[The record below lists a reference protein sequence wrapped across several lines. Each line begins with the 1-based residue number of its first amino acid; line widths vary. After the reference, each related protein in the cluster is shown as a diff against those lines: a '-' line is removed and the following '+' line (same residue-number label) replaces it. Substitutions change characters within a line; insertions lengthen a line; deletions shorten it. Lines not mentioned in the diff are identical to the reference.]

1 MSTPFWLKDP
11 SILVNIHSQNIV
23 NSFWP
28 NETMNKNEKFNAI
41 TRLLL
46 VIIVVFYISNGSIK
60 FLCMGCTTLFMI
72 TLVYF
77 VHVKDTETFI
87 NISSCKKETTKTNTD
102 NPMANLLLPEIKDN
116 PEKKPSEKTYGIEQT
131 IQIEDNVKDMT
142 CKLSFENE
150 DSDEIKKKLFS
161 NVGEQLLLDR
171 SMTQFYTTSN
181 NEVPN
186 DRESFQEYLY
196 GNMPSCKD
204 QDSIACLKRNFRHV
218 PHT

>member
-11 SILVNIHSQNIV
+11 SVLVNIHSQNIV

-46 VIIVVFYISNGSIK
+46 VIIIVFYISNGSIK

-77 VHVKDTETFI
+77 VHVKDMETFI
-87 NISSCKKETTKTNTD
+87 NIASCKKETTKTNTD

-116 PEKKPSEKTYGIEQT
+116 PEKLKHFCNDDGRGNTETMYR
-131 IQIEDNVKDMT
+131 MA
-142 CKLSFENE
+142 
-150 DSDEIKKKLFS
+150 
-161 NVGEQLLLDR
+161 LL
-171 SMTQFYTTSN
+171 
-181 NEVPN
+181 
-186 DRESFQEYLY
+186 
-196 GNMPSCKD
+196 
-204 QDSIACLKRNFRHV
+204 
-218 PHT
+218 